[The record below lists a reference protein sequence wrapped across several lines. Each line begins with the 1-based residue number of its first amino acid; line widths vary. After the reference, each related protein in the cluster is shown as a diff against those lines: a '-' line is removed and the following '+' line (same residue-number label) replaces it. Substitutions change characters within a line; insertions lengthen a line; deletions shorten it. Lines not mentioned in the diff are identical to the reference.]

1 MNDHLSPALMNALAD
16 GELAADQLA
25 SANQHLAA
33 CSSCAANAL
42 QLSLLKSATSKAGR
56 RYAPPHNLQ
65 ERLVHRLRQQ
75 TSLPESSPIRT
86 AHQPMREFR
95 VYAWAS
101 ACAAL
106 LVFVSI
112 LVQHN
117 MQHSALD
124 SSQYASLVTEVCD
137 QHIATLAANAPPQV
151 ISSDRHTVKPW
162 FQGRI
167 PFSFNLPENLPA
179 GTTLDGANLT
189 YIHNQPTAQL
199 LYSIGK
205 HHVSVYVQQKTAATI
220 PNQPLTD
227 HLGFHVASFTTSDLD
242 VLAVSDVDPP
252 SLSNLVELIKQSQAS
267 TTQAPK

>member
-1 MNDHLSPALMNALAD
+1 MNDHLSPAMMNALAD

-25 SANQHLAA
+25 RANRHLAA
-33 CSSCAANAL
+33 CAICTASAL
-42 QLSLLKSATSKAGR
+42 QLSLLKSATSKAGQ
-56 RYAPPHNLQ
+56 RYAPPQNLQ
-65 ERLVHRLRQQ
+65 DRLVHRLHQQ
-75 TSLPESSPIRT
+75 ASLPELSRVRT
-86 AHQPMREFR
+86 ALKPMRGFR
-95 VYAWAS
+95 IYGWAA
-101 ACAAL
+101 ACAAML
-106 LVFVSI
+106 IIVSI

-189 YIHNQPTAQL
+189 YIHNQPTVQL

-220 PNQPLTD
+220 SNQPITN
-227 HLGFHVASFTTSDLD
+227 HSGFHVASVTTYDLD
-242 VLAVSDVDPP
+242 VLAVSDVDPT
-252 SLSNLVELIKQSQAS
+252 SLSNLVELIKQSQISAA
-267 TTQAPK
+267 QAPK

>member
-1 MNDHLSPALMNALAD
+1 MNDHLSPAMMNALAD
-16 GELAADQLA
+16 GELSADQLA

-33 CSSCAANAL
+33 CSICTASAL

-56 RYAPPHNLQ
+56 RYASPQGMQDRVL
-65 ERLVHRLRQQ
+65 HRLRQHA
-75 TSLPESSPIRT
+75 SLPDSSRART
-86 AHQPMREFR
+86 APQPMRRFR
-95 VYAWAS
+95 VYAWA
-101 ACAAL
+101 AGCAAL

-112 LVQHN
+112 LVQRTV
-117 MQHSALD
+117 QRSALD

-137 QHIATLAANAPPQV
+137 QHIATLAANAPPEV

-205 HHVSVYVQQKTAATI
+205 HHVSVYVQQRTAATI
-220 PNQPLTD
+220 PSQPLTD
-227 HLGFHVASFTTSDLD
+227 HAGFHVAGFTTHDLD
-242 VLAVSDVDPP
+242 VIAVSDVDST
-252 SLSNLVELIKQSQAS
+252 SLSNLVELIKQAQ
-267 TTQAPK
+267 TG

>member
-1 MNDHLSPALMNALAD
+1 MNDHLSPDLMNALAD

-25 SANQHLAA
+25 GANQHLAA
-33 CSSCAANAL
+33 CSSCTASAL
-42 QLSLLKSATSKAGR
+42 QLSLLKSATSKAGQ
-56 RYAPPHNLQ
+56 RYAPPRNL
-65 ERLVHRLRQQ
+65 EDRLLHRLRQQ
-75 TSLPESSPIRT
+75 APPPEAAPVRT
-86 AHQPMREFR
+86 APRPMWGFR
-95 VYAWAS
+95 VYGWAA

-106 LVFVSI
+106 LVIVSI
-112 LVQHN
+112 LVQRTV
-117 MQHSALD
+117 QHSQLD

-167 PFSFNLPENLPA
+167 PFSFNLPANLPA

-205 HHVSVYVQQKTAATI
+205 HRVSVYVRQKTAATI
-220 PNQPLTD
+220 SNQSLTN
-227 HLGFHVASFTTSDLD
+227 HSGFHVASFTTDDLD
-242 VLAVSDVDPP
+242 VIAVSDVDPAG
-252 SLSNLVELIKQSQAS
+252 LSNLVELIKQSQAGH
-267 TTQAPK
+267 